1 MRGPGGV
8 YKQAAVTGVPQ
19 SAVAGCIEGDCVIGL
34 GAVLSSFSPH
44 QDAAISEET
53 SKAEAP

>member
-1 MRGPGGV
+1 MKGPGGI
-8 YKQAAVTGVPQ
+8 YTQAAVTGVHQ
-19 SAVAGCIEGDCVIGL
+19 SAVAGCIEGDRVIGL

-53 SKAEAP
+53 SKTEAL